1 MATSIGYIIPFF
13 VSAAYYVGKKSRSVF
28 KLRFKGFSP
37 KLCMEML
44 RLGAPMGVI
53 KGSISISGLV
63 INNLLTSFNMP
74 FLVAANGVFSQ
85 ITVFVR
91 AAWYAPADTL
101 MAFAGI
107 FAGEEDGRSI
117 KQVQRI
123 SLLHSLIMTTVVT
136 VILFVFSDSIVT
148 FFLHSDEPEAI
159 KLAVQCI
166 RICCLS
172 LPFHTIV
179 YNFNNYLMGVKKHR
193 FACFYSFL
201 LECGDLI
208 PITLLMLRVIGYE
221 GAWISKIA
229 NMIVVSLVAV
239 IYISLNKGGNTFSD
253 KMLLMPRDFGTTAEN
268 EIAVTASSTQEI
280 EELSKIAVAFALE
293 HGAEKKRALTYGLIT
308 EELSVFL
315 AEHGFKD
322 GKEHHINEDWSQRTT
337 T

>member
-1 MATSIGYIIPFF
+1 MTKQYIMGYLIGFPFYTLTRVITPFLQIEGQYNRVNTTSVLTTVIDVFADALVVFVIHGGMFEIGLATSIGYIIPFF
-13 VSAAYYVGKKSRSVF
+13 VSATYYVGKKTRSVF

-63 INNLLTSFNMP
+63 INNLLTAFNMP

-107 FAGEEDGRSI
+107 FVGEEDSKSI
-117 KQVQRI
+117 KLVQRI

-159 KLAVQCI
+159 KLAEQCI

-179 YNFNNYLMGVKKHR
+179 YNFNNYLMGIKKFR
-193 FACFYSFL
+193 FAV
-201 LECGDLI
+201 LI
-208 PITLLMLRVIGYE
+208 
-221 GAWISKIA
+221 
-229 NMIVVSLVAV
+229 
-239 IYISLNKGGNTFSD
+239 SD
-253 KMLLMPRDFGTTAEN
+253 PR
-268 EIAVTASSTQEI
+268 IM
-280 EELSKIAVAFALE
+280 
-293 HGAEKKRALTYGLIT
+293 Y
-308 EELSVFL
+308 
-315 AEHGFKD
+315 
-322 GKEHHINEDWSQRTT
+322 
-337 T
+337 

>member
-1 MATSIGYIIPFF
+1 MKCDNPKTTSFPILGARDPGIADMTKQYIMGYLIGFPFYTLTRVITPFLQIEGQYNRVNTTSVLTTVIDVFADALVVFVIHGGMFEIGLATSIGYIIPFF
-13 VSAAYYVGKKSRSVF
+13 VSATYYVGKKTRSVF

-63 INNLLTSFNMP
+63 INNLLTAFNMP

-107 FAGEEDGRSI
+107 FVGEEDSKSI
-117 KQVQRI
+117 KLVQRI

-159 KLAVQCI
+159 KLAEQCI

-179 YNFNNYLMGVKKHR
+179 YNFNNYLMGIKKFR
-193 FACFYSFL
+193 FAV
-201 LECGDLI
+201 LI
-208 PITLLMLRVIGYE
+208 
-221 GAWISKIA
+221 
-229 NMIVVSLVAV
+229 
-239 IYISLNKGGNTFSD
+239 SD
-253 KMLLMPRDFGTTAEN
+253 PR
-268 EIAVTASSTQEI
+268 IM
-280 EELSKIAVAFALE
+280 
-293 HGAEKKRALTYGLIT
+293 Y
-308 EELSVFL
+308 
-315 AEHGFKD
+315 
-322 GKEHHINEDWSQRTT
+322 
-337 T
+337 